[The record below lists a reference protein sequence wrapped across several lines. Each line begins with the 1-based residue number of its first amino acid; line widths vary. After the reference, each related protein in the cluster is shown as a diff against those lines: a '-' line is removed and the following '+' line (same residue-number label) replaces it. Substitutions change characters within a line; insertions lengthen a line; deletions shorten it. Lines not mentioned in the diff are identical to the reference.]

1 MSLLLADAGAR
12 CRGPLGWQVCG
23 PCSGNRQRENTGI
36 PGSPAQLTSQGE
48 AHRKRASSLCALRK
62 VCPVLSSV
70 THGRML
76 YMVHLKH
83 VSAGLDEA
91 AIECCCASCSK
102 HERHP
107 VPDGIL
113 VLCPNA
119 ALSSQ
124 VRAMLPAMQI
134 TVSCIRMPYLL
145 QRTGECLESSMTG
158 CMQVAR
164 DPRARHAFY
173 LMQVYTTSR
182 SWKSLSP

>member
-1 MSLLLADAGAR
+1 MSSLLADAGAR
-12 CRGPLGWQVCG
+12 CRDPLEWQVCG
-23 PCSGNRQRENTGI
+23 PCSRDRQRKNTGI
-36 PGSPAQLTSQGE
+36 PGSPGQLSSQGE
-48 AHRKRASSLCALRK
+48 AHRKRTSSLCALRK

-91 AIECCCASCSK
+91 AIECCCASRSK

-145 QRTGECLESSMTG
+145 QCTGDCLDSSMTG
-158 CMQVAR
+158 CMQGAR
-164 DPRARHAFY
+164 GPRARHASY
-173 LMQVYTTSR
+173 LMQLYTSYR